1 MKGWK
6 TLIVNGL
13 SVVVTVAELQEWTSI
28 IPDEYLPYF
37 TLGLAL
43 ANMALRF
50 VTNTAVGSRA

>member
-6 TLIVNGL
+6 TLTVNGL
-13 SVVVTVAELQEWTSI
+13 SVVITIAELQEWTTI
-28 IPDEYLPYF
+28 IPDQYLPYF